1 MALDRDTLEK
11 GIFELFSSL
20 NDKENSTPEERD
32 QLLASTLTDLIEDY
46 VKSGTMTTEWSGTVS
61 GSNVTGK
68 GTGKIS

>member
-11 GIFELFSSL
+11 GIYELFRSL
-20 NDKENSTPEERD
+20 NDDPGTVEERD
-32 QLLASTLTDLIEDY
+32 QRIASTLTDLIENY

-68 GTGKIS
+68 GTGSIT

>member
-11 GIFELFSSL
+11 GIYELFRSL
-20 NDKENSTPEERD
+20 NKDESTEEERD
-32 QLLASTLTDLIEDY
+32 KRIASTLTDLIENY

-68 GTGKIS
+68 GTGSIT